1 MPEIPIHKRLF
12 LEFGISIFQKMVI
25 FVRETAE
32 FV

>member
-25 FVRETAE
+25 FVR
-32 FV
+32 